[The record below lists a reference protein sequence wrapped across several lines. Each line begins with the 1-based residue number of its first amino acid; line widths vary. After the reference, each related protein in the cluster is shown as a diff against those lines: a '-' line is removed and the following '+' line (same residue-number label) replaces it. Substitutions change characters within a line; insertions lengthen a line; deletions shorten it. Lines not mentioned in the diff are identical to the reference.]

1 MDTISILRIIFRNQ
15 INESVDYQRSQVN
28 ETLQDE
34 VYEYINW
41 KINEINE

>member
-15 INESVDYQRSQVN
+15 INEFVDYQSGQVN